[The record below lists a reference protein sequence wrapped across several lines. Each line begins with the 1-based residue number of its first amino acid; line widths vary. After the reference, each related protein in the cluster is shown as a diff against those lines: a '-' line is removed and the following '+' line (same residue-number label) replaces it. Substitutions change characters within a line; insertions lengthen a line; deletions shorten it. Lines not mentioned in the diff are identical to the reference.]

1 VFGNEAGVNRMT
13 CVLIYVFI
21 SVYAFRLSAE
31 DKQLMGTAET
41 WEFVVVFLRKRRLC
55 KVLVDFILSEFH

>member
-41 WEFVVVFLRKRRLC
+41 
-55 KVLVDFILSEFH
+55 